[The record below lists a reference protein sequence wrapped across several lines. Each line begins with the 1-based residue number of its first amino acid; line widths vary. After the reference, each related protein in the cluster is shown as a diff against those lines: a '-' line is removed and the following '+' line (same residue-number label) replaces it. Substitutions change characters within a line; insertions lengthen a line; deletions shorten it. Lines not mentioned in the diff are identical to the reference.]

1 MLKNVKQNNIS
12 SFTLSAREGCLSEA
26 MVVYT

>member
-12 SFTLSAREGCLSEA
+12 SFTLSARERCLPEA